1 MSARTART
9 AIQVDAKGLAHTTAA
24 NCDRSTAGPSPS
36 MSEVISPTQAGLREV
51 DTDDGPV
58 TVTTIEHL
66 EEISV
71 QKQSDL
77 KQMADEVKNLDGE
90 TARIEVEA
98 GRALTDR
105 SSVWPSTGR
114 MPRIEAA
121 QGLERLVSNLEN
133 TIAETAARPHHGIG
147 GLIHGLSD
155 KHEVAELNSQ
165 LASARSELNNRY
177 RAVAD
182 GLEPST
188 GLAEVD
194 TLLAQLASKRL
205 EITDLTVKLQQV
217 NAELKRLTDELN
229 QRKEVQAN
237 LGFDALGLQAD
248 LVANGLRPIAV
259 NLVLKPKEIAVASSQ
274 ATLCRYKT
282 RTQYVGGSQGLSIPL
297 GHGFRYRISSF
308 RGHPIQT
315 DVLSQLDQG
324 TLVITNQRLV
334 FLGTKRDVS
343 TPVAK
348 LLQVEPFSNGIAV
361 SREGKESRDIYLL
374 PRPAYPLLYLQ
385 WVVSH
390 Q

>member
-1 MSARTART
+1 
-9 AIQVDAKGLAHTTAA
+9 VLAHTTAA
-24 NCDRSTAGPSPS
+24 SCDRSTAGPRSPIP
-36 MSEVISPTQAGLREV
+36 EVISPTPFSPKEV
-51 DTDDGPV
+51 DTEDGPV

-66 EEISV
+66 EELSA
-71 QKQSDL
+71 QKQLEL
-77 KQMADEVKNLDGE
+77 KQLADEVKQLEGDTAEMEVQAGRLL
-90 TARIEVEA
+90 TARS
-98 GRALTDR
+98 GSWSSTD
-105 SSVWPSTGR
+105 R

-121 QGLERLVSNLEN
+121 QGLERLVSNLDHS
-133 TIAETAARPHHGIG
+133 IGETAARPHHGIG
-147 GLIHGLSD
+147 GLIQGFRD
-155 KHEVAELNSQ
+155 KHEGAELESQ
-165 LASARSELNNRY
+165 LASAKSELNNRY

-194 TLLAQLASKRL
+194 TLLAQLGSKRSQA
-205 EITDLTVKLQQV
+205 TDLTSRLQQLTTELQRLSD
-217 NAELKRLTDELN
+217 ELKR
-229 QRKEVQAN
+229 RKEVESN

-248 LVANGLRPIAV
+248 LVANGLRPISA
-259 NLVLKPKEIAVASSQ
+259 NLVLKPKEIAVASSP
-274 ATLCRYKT
+274 ATLSRYKT

-297 GHGFRYRISSF
+297 GHGFRYRVSSF

-374 PRPAYPLLYLQ
+374 PRPAYALLYLQ

>member
-1 MSARTART
+1 
-9 AIQVDAKGLAHTTAA
+9 
-24 NCDRSTAGPSPS
+24 
-36 MSEVISPTQAGLREV
+36 MSEVISPTPVSPKKV

-58 TVTTIEHL
+58 TVTTIDYL
-66 EEISV
+66 EELSI
-71 QKQSDL
+71 QKQLEL
-77 KQMADEVKNLDGE
+77 KQLADDVKHLDGE
-90 TARIEVEA
+90 TAEMQVQA
-98 GRALTDR
+98 GRVLTAR
-105 SSVWPSTGR
+105 SGAWSSTER

-121 QGLERLVSNLEN
+121 QGLERLVSNLDS
-133 TIAETAARPHHGIG
+133 TIAETTARPHHGIG
-147 GLIHGLSD
+147 GLIQSLRD
-155 KHEVAELNSQ
+155 MHEGAELHSQ
-165 LASARSELNNRY
+165 LESAQGELNNRY

-182 GLEPST
+182 SLEPST

-194 TLLAQLASKRL
+194 TLLAQLASKRS
-205 EITDLTVKLQQV
+205 EITDLTVKLQQLTT
-217 NAELKRLTDELN
+217 ELTRMTDELKH
-229 QRKEVQAN
+229 RKEVQAS

-248 LVANGLRPIAV
+248 LIANGLRAISA
-259 NLVLKPKEIAVASSQ
+259 NLVLKPKEVAVASSP
-274 ATLCRYKT
+274 ATLCRYKA

-374 PRPAYPLLYLQ
+374 PRPAYALLYLQ